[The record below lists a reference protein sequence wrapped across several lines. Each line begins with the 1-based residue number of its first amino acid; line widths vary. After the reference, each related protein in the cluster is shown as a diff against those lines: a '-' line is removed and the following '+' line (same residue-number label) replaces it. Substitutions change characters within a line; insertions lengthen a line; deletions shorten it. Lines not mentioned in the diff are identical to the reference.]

1 MAGSFQC
8 AELHLDFIIAKHP
21 GAFAALCIA
30 VSFQYAEPHL
40 GFIVAKHPEELCI
53 AVCIL
58 YAELQSRFCHCCQT
72 P

>member
-1 MAGSFQC
+1 MAGSFQY
-8 AELHLDFIIAKHP
+8 AELAKHP

-58 YAELQSRFCHCCQT
+58 YAELQSRFCHCHQT
-72 P
+72 S